1 MNIAIVTYE
10 FDIEGGGLAHSCRRF
25 YDMLTELG
33 HEVTIISSYLSPDS
47 HISGGYD
54 SSLNKSL
61 AYEQKLKNDTRSL
74 VPETLIIAFGG
85 GFNGYYASLLSN
97 QFNCRFWLMLRGS
110 DANISKWDTEKSYY
124 LQKALENAGLVIG
137 LSEEI
142 CRNAKLLHPNT
153 KSIVIPNICVR
164 KESIVKD
171 IRKDKII
178 IGTGATHLNEKKG
191 VTSLL
196 EMIDILS
203 KSQSEPTIYL
213 ELVGEID
220 NDIIV
225 QYKRKCEDLRISDR
239 VFFLGR
245 KTREEFRNIQRT
257 WDFYVQASVCE
268 GMGNSVADSMS
279 NGIPIIL
286 SNTGY
291 IAEKATKSFPEIVSP
306 SNNAKD
312 LAETISNVICKK
324 NVISR
329 YQDFYDEFFLS
340 TNVDTILKSWIDL
353 LGERQQNQK
362 KDLPSGILSVVLH
375 DVDGELH
382 DSITTPISVFTQ
394 FVEDIYHSGR
404 RLCSMRD
411 YLSMNETER
420 KYYIVCTFDDGY
432 KGVLENALPSMKRYG
447 FTATVYVCTEYIGK
461 YNDWNYKDRQRRIHL
476 DYAELHALAREGWE
490 IGSHGVTHR
499 SLLRLSDEEVI
510 NELSDSKSKLEKH
523 IGQIDSYAYP
533 YGDYNDFIMKLVK
546 KHYQNAMLL
555 TQGGVYLNVD
565 IHRIRRYYIS
575 DIYQIIR

>member
-1 MNIAIVTYE
+1 
-10 FDIEGGGLAHSCRRF
+10 
-25 YDMLTELG
+25 
-33 HEVTIISSYLSPDS
+33 
-47 HISGGYD
+47 
-54 SSLNKSL
+54 
-61 AYEQKLKNDTRSL
+61 
-74 VPETLIIAFGG
+74 
-85 GFNGYYASLLSN
+85 
-97 QFNCRFWLMLRGS
+97 
-110 DANISKWDTEKSYY
+110 
-124 LQKALENAGLVIG
+124 
-137 LSEEI
+137 
-142 CRNAKLLHPNT
+142 
-153 KSIVIPNICVR
+153 
-164 KESIVKD
+164 
-171 IRKDKII
+171 
-178 IGTGATHLNEKKG
+178 
-191 VTSLL
+191 
-196 EMIDILS
+196 
-203 KSQSEPTIYL
+203 
-213 ELVGEID
+213 
-220 NDIIV
+220 
-225 QYKRKCEDLRISDR
+225 
-239 VFFLGR
+239 
-245 KTREEFRNIQRT
+245 
-257 WDFYVQASVCE
+257 
-268 GMGNSVADSMS
+268 MGNSVADSMRI
-279 NGIPIIL
+279 GIPIIL
-286 SNTGY
+286 RNTGY
-291 IAEKATKSFPEIVSP
+291 IAEKASKSFPEIVSP

-510 NELSDSKSKLEKH
+510 YELSHSKQILEEEFGP
-523 IGQIDSYAYP
+523 ITSYAYP
-533 YGDYNDFIMKLVK
+533 YGDYNDYIMKIVK
-546 KHYQNAMLL
+546 QLDGNAVLL
-555 TQGGVYLNVD
+555 TKGGVFLEVD
-565 IHRIRRYYIS
+565 SYRIYRYDVS
-575 DIYQIIR
+575 AIYKSIKGL